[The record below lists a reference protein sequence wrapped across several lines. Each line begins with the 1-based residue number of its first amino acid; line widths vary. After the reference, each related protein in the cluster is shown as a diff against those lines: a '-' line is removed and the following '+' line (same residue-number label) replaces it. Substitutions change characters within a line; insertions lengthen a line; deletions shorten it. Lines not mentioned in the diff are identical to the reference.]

1 MWGRFIDVFRRRRL
15 DADLDAQLA
24 HHLEALEAEYR
35 AQGLASDEARA
46 AARRA
51 VGGLA
56 QVKDAYRDQ
65 HGLPVF
71 ETMWRNLR
79 FALRGL
85 RRTPGLAATAVLTLA
100 FGIGANSAVFSV
112 IDAALL
118 QPLPFPDAE
127 RLVRVMQ
134 TLDRSRETLLSSLR
148 LEDWNRLSSSFEAI
162 TGYAVEDSSD
172 TTGDLP
178 VRVRRARVSPR
189 FVQVWGV
196 APALGRAFTDA

>member
-1 MWGRFIDVFRRRRL
+1 M
-15 DADLDAQLA
+15 
-24 HHLEALEAEYR
+24 
-35 AQGLASDEARA
+35 
-46 AARRA
+46 
-51 VGGLA
+51 GGLA

-85 RRTPGLAATAVLTLA
+85 RRTPGLTATVVLTLA
-100 FGIGANSAVFSV
+100 FGIGANSAVFSA

-134 TLDRSRETLLSSLR
+134 TQDRSRETLLSSLR
-148 LEDWNRLSSSFEAI
+148 LE
-162 TGYAVEDSSD
+162 
-172 TTGDLP
+172 
-178 VRVRRARVSPR
+178 
-189 FVQVWGV
+189 
-196 APALGRAFTDA
+196 

>member
-35 AQGLASDEARA
+35 AQGLAPDEARA

-71 ETMWRNLR
+71 ETMRRNLR

-85 RRTPGLAATAVLTLA
+85 RRTPGLTATVVLTLA
-100 FGIGANSAVFSV
+100 FGIGWDQWALRGTPGRPGDAILCAVSSDRRE
-112 IDAALL
+112 DAA
-118 QPLPFPDAE
+118 
-127 RLVRVMQ
+127 V
-134 TLDRSRETLLSSLR
+134 TL
-148 LEDWNRLSSSFEAI
+148 
-162 TGYAVEDSSD
+162 G
-172 TTGDLP
+172 GLP
-178 VRVRRARVSPR
+178 VVAR
-189 FVQVWGV
+189 GG
-196 APALGRAFTDA
+196 APSC

>member
-1 MWGRFIDVFRRRRL
+1 MCGRFIDVFRRRRL

-35 AQGLASDEARA
+35 AQGLAPDEARA

-85 RRTPGLAATAVLTLA
+85 RRTPGLTATVVLTLA
-100 FGIGANSAVFSV
+100 FGIGANSAVFSA

-134 TLDRSRETLLSSLR
+134 TQDRSRETLLSSLR
-148 LEDWNRLSSSFEAI
+148 LEDWNRLSSRVA
-162 TGYAVEDSSD
+162 SS
-172 TTGDLP
+172 T
-178 VRVRRARVSPR
+178 
-189 FVQVWGV
+189 
-196 APALGRAFTDA
+196 